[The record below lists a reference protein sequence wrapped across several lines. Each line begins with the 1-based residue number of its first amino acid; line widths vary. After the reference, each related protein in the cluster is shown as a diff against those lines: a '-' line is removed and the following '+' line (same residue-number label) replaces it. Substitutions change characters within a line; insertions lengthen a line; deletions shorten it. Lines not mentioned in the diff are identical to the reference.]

1 MCYNDIGIDSTVDW
15 ARIRKLLIIG
25 LIAGCMGFAG
35 DMILGYGVY
44 NDNLI
49 GLEKTL
55 SAKITKTDTQL
66 FWAAFLGFIGIP
78 LEGLSYFGIYR
89 LMAERSPKHA
99 HAYRSGILGIL
110 MFGGCGVHVP
120 CVALVYFYKSI
131 LLSGDTEAL
140 EKTIKFGEYFL
151 LPGMILFLVFFI
163 TFIVVQ
169 ISAFAKGKTPYPKW
183 CWIFSLAFGIL
194 VILLSK
200 MVNNNAFVN
209 GLSTAWISI
218 GDIWMTGGLLLTM
231 NKAKRMEN
239 K

>member
-1 MCYNDIGIDSTVDW
+1 MRYNDIGIDSTLDW
-15 ARIRKLLIIG
+15 ARIRKLLIAG
-25 LIAGCMGFAG
+25 LIAGCMGFVG

-44 NDNLI
+44 NDSLT

-55 SAKITKTDTQL
+55 SVKITKTDTQL

-89 LMAERSPKHA
+89 LMAERSLKHA

-110 MFGGCGVHVP
+110 
-120 CVALVYFYKSI
+120 
-131 LLSGDTEAL
+131 
-140 EKTIKFGEYFL
+140 FL
-151 LPGMILFLVFFI
+151 AFFI
-163 TFIVVQ
+163 TFIAVQ

-183 CWIFSLAFGIL
+183 CWIFSLAFGVF

-200 MVNNNAFVN
+200 AAGNHAFFN

-218 GDIWMTGGLLLTM
+218 GDIWMTGGLLLMM
-231 NKAKRMEN
+231 NKAKRVEN
-239 K
+239 KR